1 MTLSKKITE
10 ERKKKGWSQEDLA
23 DKLGISRQAVSKWE
37 SSSSVPD
44 LQKVVQMAELF
55 GVSTD
60 YLLKDNEC
68 PNEKLEQKE
77 EELYRLTL
85 EEANSFLEMKQNASL
100 WIANATSICILSPVL
115 LILLS
120 SLTQG
125 PNRKISDGVAAGL
138 GCTVLFSMV
147 AVAVFIF
154 ITKGLKMNE
163 FNHLT
168 ELSFKAE
175 SEVIALAKEK
185 LDKYKDKYLRYTA
198 IGVVI
203 CITSIIPIIIA
214 GAFDASDS
222 ICLLC
227 VAFLFALIS
236 IGVNIIIRVG
246 IIKGSYDTLLQQGEF
261 TATEKHARKKL
272 SAFSSIY
279 WCLATAI
286 YLAWSFWT
294 ARWNFT
300 WLVWPVAGVLYATL
314 AGIARIV
321 MKVDEI

>member
-44 LQKVVQMAELF
+44 LQKVVLMADLF
-55 GVSTD
+55 EVSTD
-60 YLLKDNEC
+60 YLLKDNEYTD
-68 PNEKLEQKE
+68 EKLEQKE

-120 SLTQG
+120 SLTQS

-175 SEVIALAKEK
+175 SEVVALAKEK
-185 LDKYKDKYLRYTA
+185 LDKYEDKYLRYTA

-203 CITSIIPIIIA
+203 CIISIIPIIIA

-222 ICLLC
+222 ILC
-227 VAFLFALIS
+227 VALLLALIS

-261 TATEKHARKKL
+261 SVTEKHARKKL

-300 WLVWPVAGVLYATL
+300 WLVWPVAGVLYASL

-321 MKVDEI
+321 MKVDET

>member
-44 LQKVVQMAELF
+44 LQKVVLMADLF
-55 GVSTD
+55 EVSTD
-60 YLLKDNEC
+60 YLLKDNEYTD
-68 PNEKLEQKE
+68 EKLEQKE

-120 SLTQG
+120 SLTQS

-175 SEVIALAKEK
+175 SEVVALAKEK
-185 LDKYKDKYLRYTA
+185 LDKYEDKYLRYTA

-203 CITSIIPIIIA
+203 CIISIIPIIIA

-222 ICLLC
+222 ILC
-227 VAFLFALIS
+227 VAFLLALIS

-261 TATEKHARKKL
+261 SVTEKHARKKL

-300 WLVWPVAGVLYATL
+300 WLVWPVAGVLYASL

-321 MKVDEI
+321 MKVDET